1 MAKEKCLFGH
11 FCRLQILEDWSSDVL
26 CSSIMLTWKWHH
38 TTVEPSLSHYK
49 PKSFQPLLKLVKK
62 KRKKEKRK
70 RRSWGEVEVE
80 HMCYCWRVKWGRR
93 ILERSLFKWMA
104 VEWEGRLKCRRKSSF
119 PEDEEG
125 WSMCTVRTRTFCV
138 MITGNRRH
146 INKNGPPVLGL
157 NNMSC
162 DNCLYNEIC
171 QNGRILVAVMSLQR
185 IFTWICFIAL
195 KGNCTH

>member
-49 PKSFQPLLKLVKK
+49 PKSFQPLLKLVKE
-62 KRKKEKRK
+62 KKEKRK

-125 WSMCTVRTRTFCV
+125 WSMCAVRTRTCV
-138 MITGNRRH
+138 SWLLETDTTLTKMAPLRSDWTT
-146 INKNGPPVLGL
+146 
-157 NNMSC
+157 
-162 DNCLYNEIC
+162 CLVIIVFIMKSVKMA
-171 QNGRILVAVMSLQR
+171 GSWLQWWASR
-185 IFTWICFIAL
+185 ESSPESAL
-195 KGNCTH
+195 